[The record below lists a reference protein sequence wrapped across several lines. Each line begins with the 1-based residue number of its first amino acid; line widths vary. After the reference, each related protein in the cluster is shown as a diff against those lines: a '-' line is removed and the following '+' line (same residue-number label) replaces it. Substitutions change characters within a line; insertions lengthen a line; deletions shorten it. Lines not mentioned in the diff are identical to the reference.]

1 MEAEGQ
7 PAEYPEPHI
16 VQFPVLHAG
25 GFENTVQQYGSR
37 HGQHAFQEKC
47 FDRFTSRHK
56 ADLLPC
62 FYYTK

>member
-16 VQFPVLHAG
+16 VQFPVFHAG
-25 GFENTVQQYGSR
+25 GFENTVQQHGRRY
-37 HGQHAFQEKC
+37 GQHAFQKKC

-56 ADLLPC
+56 ADLLPY
-62 FYYTK
+62 FHYTK